1 MNPIDLN
8 WLKKVRMKKIES
20 RFILALLMITMLPW
34 GVFAQDDLM
43 DILGEEVGQEIEYTA
58 ATFKSSHIINGHS
71 IEQMKK
77 QQLDFRINHRFGQ
90 LNSGAYELWGLDNAV
105 INFCLDYGITDWMMV
120 GLRRGTY
127 QKTYDGSLKFKIL
140 RQSKGKRVMPV
151 SLSYYVDMSINTL
164 KITDPNIEDV
174 FSNRVAYAHQLLIA
188 RKFNDKISLQISPTF
203 IHRNLVDANQENDV
217 YAIGIGGRYK
227 FIRRV
232 AFTFEYFYSSNTS
245 GNDELYN
252 SLSVGF
258 DVETGGHVF
267 QLFVTNSKP
276 MIEKGFIAET
286 SGNWA
291 DGGIYFGFNI
301 SRVFALGKTK

>member
-1 MNPIDLN
+1 
-8 WLKKVRMKKIES
+8 MKNKILI
-20 RFILALLMITMLPW
+20 RYILFFLFIPLMQLSS
-34 GVFAQDDLM
+34 FAQDDLM
-43 DILGEEVGQEIEYTA
+43 DILGEEVEEEIDYTA
-58 ATFKSSHIINGHS
+58 YTFKSTHIINGHS

-105 INFCLDYGITDWMMV
+105 INFCFDYGVTDWLMV

-127 QKTYDGSLKFKIL
+127 QKTYDGSLKFRIL
-140 RQSKGKRVMPV
+140 RQSKGKKVMPIA
-151 SLSYYVDMSINTL
+151 LSYYVDMSINTL

-188 RKFNDKISLQISPTF
+188 RKFSEKFSLQLSPTF
-203 IHRNLVDANQENDV
+203 IHRNLIEANQENDV

-232 AFTFEYFYSSNTS
+232 AFTFEYFYSSNTAAQ
-245 GNDELYN
+245 DALYN

-258 DVETGGHVF
+258 DIETGGHVF
-267 QLFVTNSKP
+267 QVFLTNSKP

-301 SRVFALGKTK
+301 SRVFAIGKVKH

>member
-1 MNPIDLN
+1 MI
-8 WLKKVRMKKIES
+8 KK
-20 RFILALLMITMLPW
+20 FIFRYTLVLLLIPLMQFS
-34 GVFAQDDLM
+34 VFAQDDLM
-43 DILGEEVGQEIEYTA
+43 DILGEEVEEEIDYTA
-58 ATFKSSHIINGHS
+58 YTFKSTHVINGHS

-105 INFCLDYGITDWMMV
+105 INFCFDYGVTDWLMI

-127 QKTYDGSLKFKIL
+127 QKTYDGSLKFRLL
-140 RQSKGKRVMPV
+140 RQSKGKRVMPIAV
-151 SLSYYVDMSINTL
+151 SYYVDMSINTL
-164 KITDPNIEDV
+164 KITDPNIEDI

-188 RKFNDKISLQISPTF
+188 RKFNEQISLQITPSF
-203 IHRNLVDANQENDV
+203 IHRNLVPEGQDNDV

-232 AFTFEYFYSSNTS
+232 AFTFEYFYASNTAA
-245 GNDELYN
+245 NDDLYN
-252 SLSVGF
+252 SLSIGF

-276 MIEKGFIAET
+276 MVEKGFIAET
-286 SGNWA
+286 AGNWA
-291 DGGIYFGFNI
+291 DGGVYFGFNI
-301 SRVFALGKTK
+301 SRVFAIGKVKH

>member
-1 MNPIDLN
+1 MI
-8 WLKKVRMKKIES
+8 KKLLIRY
-20 RFILALLMITMLPW
+20 ILVLLFVPSMHLA
-34 GVFAQDDLM
+34 VFAQDDLM
-43 DILGEEVGQEIEYTA
+43 DILGEEVEEEIDYTA
-58 ATFKSSHIINGHS
+58 YTFKSSHIINGHS

-105 INFCLDYGITDWMMV
+105 INFCFDYGITDWLMI

-127 QKTYDGSLKFKIL
+127 QKTYDGSLKFRIL

-151 SLSYYVDMSINTL
+151 SLSYYADMSVNTL
-164 KITDPNIEDV
+164 KISDPNIEDI
-174 FSNRVAYAHQLLIA
+174 FSNRVAYAHQILIA
-188 RKFNDKISLQISPTF
+188 RKFSDKISLQISPTF
-203 IHRNLVDANQENDV
+203 IHRNLVDAAQENDV

-245 GNDELYN
+245 ANDALYN

-258 DVETGGHVF
+258 DIETGGHVF
-267 QLFVTNSKP
+267 QVFLTNSKP

-301 SRVFALGKTK
+301 SRVFAIGKAKH

>member
-1 MNPIDLN
+1 LFF
-8 WLKKVRMKKIES
+8 L
-20 RFILALLMITMLPW
+20 FIPLMQFSC
-34 GVFAQDDLM
+34 FAQDDLM
-43 DILGEEVGQEIEYTA
+43 DILGEEVEEEIDYTA
-58 ATFKSSHIINGHS
+58 YTFKSTHIINGHS

-105 INFCLDYGITDWMMV
+105 INFCFDYGITDWLMV

-127 QKTYDGSLKFKIL
+127 QKTYDGSLKFRIL
-140 RQSKGKRVMPV
+140 RQSKGKRVMPIA
-151 SLSYYVDMSINTL
+151 LSYYVDMSINTL
-164 KITDPNIEDV
+164 KVTDPNIEDI

-188 RKFNDKISLQISPTF
+188 RKFSEKISLQISPTF
-203 IHRNLVDANQENDV
+203 IHRNLVEANQENDV

-232 AFTFEYFYSSNTS
+232 AFTFEYFYSSNTAD
-245 GNDELYN
+245 NDALYN

-267 QLFVTNSKP
+267 QVFITNSKP
-276 MIEKGFIAET
+276 MVEKGFIAET
-286 SGNWA
+286 TGDWA

-301 SRVFALGKTK
+301 SRVFAIGKVKH